1 MAQDLTGIII
11 ADKYRLDSLY
21 RAGAESDLYSATHR
35 LMDKKVTIRVLH
47 GRFPADEIERERFFE
62 RSKREST
69 ANANGLL
76 NVVDFG
82 TDREGFSYCIYD
94 SFTGDTL
101 RSILDQD
108 GKFPVH
114 TAVSIGQQSAAA
126 LASAHATGLIHGNLT
141 AENVLLSNDADG
153 RIVAR
158 IIELETPNPILAEK
172 ENATALDF
180 AYLAPELCA
189 GSDKADERSDIYS
202 VGVLLYEMLAGV
214 PPFTG
219 EKPTDVM
226 LKHIEEMP
234 SPLSAFRSDI
244 PDGLEPIILQALSKN
259 LEMRQASGA
268 ELADE
273 LAALGTVPEAKANAA
288 SGGFWKTA
296 LLMLFGI
303 GLLAS
308 ALIYATSVKQTDPI
322 TSLQPDANG
331 QPVQPLNPA
340 TGIEERN
347 LASLPGGTD
356 VNSNLS
362 MAPGTMPGGDGY
374 DPWANAPTL
383 QPPSGTVTIPPDSG
397 SPFTMDP
404 GCTMLPS
411 GLIICPTRMP
421 EAEPTPSPRT
431 PSTNTNT
438 APRPAVTPTP
448 ATAPVRTPTPAPRP
462 AAPPANRPEAP
473 REESPAN

>member
-1 MAQDLTGIII
+1 MAQDLTGNII

-47 GRFPADEIERERFFE
+47 GRFAADEIERERFFE
-62 RSKREST
+62 RSKRESG
-69 ANANGLL
+69 AGAISLP

-82 TDREGFSYCIYD
+82 TDREGFSYCIYEA
-94 SFTGDTL
+94 FIGDTL
-101 RSILDQD
+101 RSVLEQD

-114 TAVSIGQQSAAA
+114 SAVSIAQQSAAA
-126 LASAHATGLIHGNLT
+126 LAIAHSVEIVHGNLS
-141 AENVLLSNDADG
+141 AENVLLSNDSDG
-153 RIVAR
+153 NIVAR
-158 IIELETPNPILAEK
+158 IIDIDTPNPILAEK

-189 GSDKADERSDIYS
+189 GSDKADQRTDIYS
-202 VGVLLYEMLAGV
+202 VGVLLYTMLAGV

-219 EKPTDVM
+219 EKPTEVM

-244 PDGLEPIILQALSKN
+244 PDGLEPVILQALSKN
-259 LEMRQASGA
+259 PEMRQASA
-268 ELADE
+268 TQLADE
-273 LAALGTVPEAKANAA
+273 LAAVGTVPEAKAKAA
-288 SGGFWKTA
+288 TGGFWKTA
-296 LLMLFGI
+296 LMMLFGV

-308 ALIYATSVKQTDPI
+308 ALIYATRVKQTDPI

-383 QPPSGTVTIPPDSG
+383 QPPSGTYTIPSDTD

-411 GLIICPTRMP
+411 GLVICPTRMP
-421 EAEPTPSPRT
+421 QAEPTPPPPRT

-438 APRPAVTPTP
+438 SPRPILTPTP
-448 ATAPVRTPTPAPRP
+448 AAPVRTPTPA
-462 AAPPANRPEAP
+462 APPANQPETL
-473 REESPAN
+473 